1 MSNLP
6 CCVGTRNTNIWS
18 IGCGTRCTRLSE
30 SSAGHVASNPSNRI
44 RAAEALA
51 RVCILRLRLSH
62 VVWAIERLVL
72 SFHVFLLSGCSRQ
85 VWKDAQNVVLYKEVQ
100 AEIAVD
106 RMLRKLTARLQH
118 HTTAATNGHLIFQKK
133 ILFVF
138 LILAISVKTG
148 YDDDD
153 ARTST
158 HHLIPSSTTTSPSK
172 HHTESSSYRD
182 PTSTTKEYISI

>member
-1 MSNLP
+1 MP
-6 CCVGTRNTNIWS
+6 YYVKTRNTNIWS

-30 SSAGHVASNPSNRI
+30 SSAEHVASQPFQSNTCRRGI
-44 RAAEALA
+44 SKSLHSQAALISYC
-51 RVCILRLRLSH
+51 VGN
-62 VVWAIERLVL
+62 IERLVL

-100 AEIAVD
+100 AEIAVG

-118 HTTAATNGHLIFQKK
+118 HSTAATNGHLIFQKK

-148 YDDDD
+148 NNDDD

-158 HHLIPSSTTTSPSK
+158 HHLIPSLTTASPSK
-172 HHTESSSYRD
+172 HHTESSSSYRD
-182 PTSTTKEYISI
+182 HTSTTKEYTSI

>member
-1 MSNLP
+1 MSP
-6 CCVGTRNTNIWS
+6 
-18 IGCGTRCTRLSE
+18 
-30 SSAGHVASNPSNRI
+30 SNPSNRI

-72 SFHVFLLSGCSRQ
+72 SFHVFLLSGCSSQ

-106 RMLRKLTARLQH
+106 RILRKLTARLQH

-133 ILFVF
+133 N
-138 LILAISVKTG
+138 AIRFFNSRNFGKNW
-148 YDDDD
+148 
-153 ARTST
+153 
-158 HHLIPSSTTTSPSK
+158 
-172 HHTESSSYRD
+172 
-182 PTSTTKEYISI
+182 